1 MVSALVGPHV
11 PIRNKTA
18 LGRTKPTVTEASRH
32 KFVRIRKL
40 QTVKRRAKPY

>member
-40 QTVKRRAKPY
+40 QTVKKAS